1 MSEQQ
6 QEMTR
11 EQYVNLSKIDSLAK
25 QNATQAVR
33 IAELET
39 QINLLNMQLQ
49 QMQQGDQPEEQ
60 EEPVPGEEPLAED
73 MGNPPH

>member
-1 MSEQQ
+1 MEEQK

-11 EQYVNLSKIDSLAK
+11 EQYINLSKVDSLAK
-25 QNATQAVR
+25 QNASQAVR

-49 QMQQGDQPEEQ
+49 QMQQSDDPQ
-60 EEPVPGEEPLAED
+60 EEPSIAGEDPIVED
-73 MGNPPH
+73 LGDSPH

>member
-6 QEMTR
+6 QITR

-25 QNATQAVR
+25 QNASQAVR

-39 QINLLNMQLQ
+39 QINLL
-49 QMQQGDQPEEQ
+49 QMQIQ
-60 EEPVPGEEPLAED
+60 EMQQKSEDDKIPGEEPVVED
-73 MGNPPH
+73 LGDAH

>member
-49 QMQQGDQPEEQ
+49 QTQQGNEPEEQ
-60 EEPVPGEEPLAED
+60 EDPVPGEEPVAED